1 LGLGHIV
8 GSGNY
13 TLYVNIALAAL
24 VAAGLIGAYAADRRR
39 KQALCWIAAAL
50 CVLADGLLEAMIPLM
65 TAFPLAKLGTF
76 SLFLLSLAFMT
87 AGVAVQYRLRFPL
100 RAVTALFAGSVI
112 LNILILSLERNTPVR
127 IFLHN
132 APYMAMTLVSVSFI
146 LRSPRK
152 NWLDYLF
159 LTNLGLLTAHFAL
172 RPVTSKLLGGMG
184 ASPAQY
190 LTTQYAAFDQTVL
203 SVLGMGLVALMA
215 ATLVRDVFRTLV
227 KTSETDPLSGL
238 LNRRGF
244 IDRAKSFMAS
254 ANNSPQQAFLIIAD
268 IDYFKSIN
276 DRYGHEAGDR
286 VIKAFGNLLNEIA
299 SEGTNIARIGGEEFA
314 VMFTAPS
321 PAAARLYCEN
331 IRNAAALGAADKDR
345 DLPRFAVSIG
355 LASVV
360 SGEPLNDVMRRAD
373 LALYRAKQDG
383 RNRVVAAET
392 SELSDLLIPA
402 AA

>member
-1 LGLGHIV
+1 MS
-8 GSGNY
+8 SGNY

-24 VAAGLIGAYAADRRR
+24 VAAGFIGAYAADRRR
-39 KQALCWIAAAL
+39 KQALCWIAASL

-65 TAFPLAKLGTF
+65 TSFPLAKVAAFT
-76 SLFLLSLAFMT
+76 LFLLSLTFMA
-87 AGVAVQYRLRFPL
+87 AGVAFQYQQRFPAK
-100 RAVTALFAGSVI
+100 AVTALFAGSVI
-112 LNILILSLERNTPVR
+112 LNIIILGLERNAPLR

-132 APYMAMTLVSVSFI
+132 SPYIAMVLVSISLI
-146 LRSPRK
+146 LRSPHK

-159 LTNLGLLTAHFAL
+159 LTDLGLLTAHFAL
-172 RPVTSKLLGGMG
+172 RPLTAKLLGGMG
-184 ASPAQY
+184 ATPAQY
-190 LTTQYAAFDQTVL
+190 LKTQYAAFDQTVL
-203 SVLGMGLVALMA
+203 SVLGIGLVALMA
-215 ATLVRDVFRTLV
+215 ATLVRDVFRRLV

-244 IDRAKSFMAS
+244 VDRAKSFVAS
-254 ANNSPQQAFLIIAD
+254 ASASPQQAYLIIAD

-286 VIKAFGNLLNEIA
+286 VIKAFGNLLSEIA
-299 SEGTNIARIGGEEFA
+299 SESANIARIGGEEFA

-321 PAAARLYCEN
+321 LAAARLYCEN
-331 IRNAAALGAADKDR
+331 IRNATALGAADKDR

-355 LASVV
+355 LASI
-360 SGEPLNDVMRRAD
+360 GATEQLNDVMRRAD

-383 RNRVVAAET
+383 RNRVVVAET
-392 SELSDLLIPA
+392 SELSDLLLPA